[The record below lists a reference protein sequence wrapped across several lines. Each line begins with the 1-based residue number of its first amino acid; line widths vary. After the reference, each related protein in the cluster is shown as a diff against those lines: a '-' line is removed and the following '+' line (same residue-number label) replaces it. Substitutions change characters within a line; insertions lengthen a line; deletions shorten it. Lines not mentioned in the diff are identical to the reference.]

1 VKNEVKYFGF
11 DVRKTSSIWN
21 YIILLD
27 VFEMTSVSNLK
38 EAIVEAL
45 TSLGGSGSISEVR
58 SYINSKYPNKWKDIG
73 TTMADLCPQS
83 TSSTYPQK
91 DRVLERIGRGKYRL
105 RKKSS
110 LVSRTGSIKEIRDS
124 AVSISL
130 KTFSFKEA
138 EEILQKKGQL
148 SIILRAASLNN
159 LSSKKDHNQLQYFFH
174 KNRWDI
180 EVSLFPVI
188 TYKLDG
194 FKEKTGIEIERSLID
209 AIHRSLFRC
218 QWAHA
223 KGKLDVL
230 VFIVPTY
237 KEPKFE
243 QVKRD
248 INEFKEIIP
257 YPVYLV
263 GVPPTQL

>member
-1 VKNEVKYFGF
+1 MN
-11 DVRKTSSIWN
+11 N
-21 YIILLD
+21 A
-27 VFEMTSVSNLK
+27 SNLK
-38 EAIVEAL
+38 KAIVEAL

-73 TTMADLCPQS
+73 TTMADLCPES
-83 TSSTYPQK
+83 TSSLYPKK

-105 RKKSS
+105 RKSMAAP
-110 LVSRTGSIKEIRDS
+110 VSRTVQTQKIRNYAES
-124 AVSISL
+124 VSL
-130 KTFSFKEA
+130 KVFSFREA
-138 EEILQKKGQL
+138 EEILDRKGQL
-148 SIILRAASLNN
+148 SFILKAASSTI
-159 LSSKKDHNQLQYFFH
+159 LSSKEDHKQLQYFFH

-180 EVSLFPVI
+180 EGSLFPVI
-188 TYKLDG
+188 NYRLDA
-194 FKEKTGIEIERSLID
+194 FKAKTGIEIERSLID
-209 AIHRSLFRC
+209 AIHRSLFRS
-218 QWAHA
+218 QWAYT

-248 INEFKEIIP
+248 LQEFKEVIP

-263 GVPPTQL
+263 GVAATQP

>member
-1 VKNEVKYFGF
+1 
-11 DVRKTSSIWN
+11 
-21 YIILLD
+21 
-27 VFEMTSVSNLK
+27 MTSASNLK

-45 TSLGGSGSISEVR
+45 TSLGGSGSVFEVS
-58 SYINSKYPNKWKDIG
+58 SYINSKYPNQWKDVG
-73 TTMADLCPQS
+73 TAMADLCPES
-83 TSSTYPQK
+83 TSSPYLQK

-105 RKKSS
+105 RKLK
-110 LVSRTGSIKEIRDS
+110 LTPISRNAKTGEIRDLALS
-124 AVSISL
+124 VSL
-130 KTFSFKEA
+130 KTFSFREA
-138 EEILQKKGQL
+138 EEILQRKGQL
-148 SIILRAASLNN
+148 SIILKAASMNS

-180 EVSLFPVI
+180 EVSLFSV
-188 TYKLDG
+188 TNYRLDA

-209 AIHRSLFRC
+209 AVHSSLFRC

-248 INEFKEIIP
+248 IKEFTEIIP

-263 GVPPTQL
+263 GVPSNQL